1 MSPPRACR
9 AQLSCELFWH
19 RRYAE
24 DDAGLLNQTEFF
36 LNLLKRG
43 LSTMDRNADFL
54 PFQSAQGDGPET
66 ALADYAGACRRR
78 AWLIVALA
86 VGFAGVAA
94 VWSLMQIPLY
104 QAKATVVVEQEGPSA
119 LDKDRGYKS
128 DLTPE
133 YFQTQFELMKSH
145 HVFQRTA
152 QLLYLSEQPEYKP
165 KPSALWSML
174 GGIMPA
180 APKNGA
186 AELSPEEVEDRL
198 IRRFTETIEIVPI
211 RGARLA
217 HVIATSED
225 PKFAA
230 LIANTLASVY
240 IDRTQELNAASK
252 EKAAQ
257 WFTNNLDGLRKKAEA
272 AQQALYLFRVK
283 HGLLGG
289 RERQSMTAQT
299 NTELDTELV
308 RAEMKR
314 AEAQSRLEQI
324 QSVLRNR
331 TDQNGAIEIDWS
343 SLDASTEV
351 LSSPLI
357 QTLRAQDI
365 RVSGQ
370 VAELADKY
378 GPLHPK
384 LARAKAEM
392 QDLRERIRQ
401 EVQKIFDSVKHEYD
415 AAFGRVR
422 VIKEAAG
429 RHRHEKINLERYEI
443 EYGILEREVESTQ
456 HLYDIFL
463 KKTKEADLVAGLGSA
478 NVYLADPAVPSSIPV
493 KPKKQ
498 LNTLLGLLLG
508 LMTGVGL
515 AIFLETRDQ
524 TLKGP
529 DDLERYLPRV
539 SLLGVLPLLPKAQ
552 TGESAQVT
560 SDQSSGATAESI
572 RIIRTSVLFSNPNK
586 LPACVLITSPGE
598 SEGKTT
604 LSVNLAIAMA
614 QLKNTQVLLI
624 DADLRKTA
632 HRFIHGIQRDG
643 GQTKGLAGFLAGR
656 IELDDI
662 IHRTNI
668 ANLSVIPRGRRPSNP
683 SELLLSNQMSL
694 LLNQCR
700 EKGYHVILDA
710 PPVLPVTDPVI
721 LAGQVDGVLL
731 VASVGQTTKEAC
743 RLAIQRLTAAGG
755 KILGIVLQKVRVPDN
770 PYYCYVDEEPEETG
784 VAQEGDQWT
793 SSSKF

>member
-1 MSPPRACR
+1 
-9 AQLSCELFWH
+9 
-19 RRYAE
+19 
-24 DDAGLLNQTEFF
+24 
-36 LNLLKRG
+36 
-43 LSTMDRNADFL
+43 MDRNADFT
-54 PFQSAQGDGPET
+54 PFQSAQGEGQET
-66 ALADYAGACRRR
+66 ALADYVGACRRR
-78 AWLIVALA
+78 VWLIVALA

-94 VWSLMQIPLY
+94 VWSLIQTPLY
-104 QAKATVVVEQEGPSA
+104 QAKATVVVEQEGQSA
-119 LDKDRGYKS
+119 LEKDRGYNP
-128 DLTPE
+128 DLSPE

-152 QLLYLSEQPEYKP
+152 QLLHLSEQPEYKS

-180 APKNGA
+180 ASKKGE

-198 IRRFTETIEIVPI
+198 IKRFAETVEIVPI

-217 HVIATSED
+217 HVFATSED

-240 IDRTQELNAASK
+240 IDRTQELNALSK
-252 EKAAQ
+252 EKAVQ

-289 RERQSMTAQT
+289 RDRQSMTAQT

-308 RAEMKR
+308 RAEMRR
-314 AEAQSRLEQI
+314 ADAQSRLEQI
-324 QSVLRNR
+324 QSALRNR
-331 TDQNGAIEIDWS
+331 TGQNGAIEIDWS
-343 SLDASTEV
+343 SLDALTEV

-370 VAELADKY
+370 VAELSDKY

-401 EVQKIFDSVKHEYD
+401 EIQKIFDSVNHEYN
-415 AAFGRVR
+415 AAVSRVR

-429 RHRHEKINLERYEI
+429 RHRQEKIQLERYEI
-443 EYGILEREVESTQ
+443 EYGTLERDAESTQ
-456 HLYDIFL
+456 HIYNVFL
-463 KKTKEADLVAGLGSA
+463 KQTKEADLAVGLGTA

-515 AIFLETRDQ
+515 ALFLEVRDP

-529 DDLERYLPRV
+529 ADLERYLPRI
-539 SLLGVLPLLPKAQ
+539 SLLGVIPLLPQAK
-552 TGESAQVT
+552 TGDRARLLP
-560 SDQSSGATAESI
+560 DQYSGATAENI
-572 RIIRTSVLFSNPNK
+572 RIIRTSVLFSNPNE

-598 SEGKTT
+598 NEGKTT
-604 LSVNLAIAMA
+604 LSVSLAIALA
-614 QLKNTQVLLI
+614 QLKNTRALLI
-624 DADLRKTA
+624 DADFRKPA
-632 HRFIHGIQRDG
+632 HRYIHGIQSEGKD
-643 GQTKGLAGFLAGR
+643 TKGLADFLAGR
-656 IELDDI
+656 VKLEEV
-662 IHRTNI
+662 IHRTDI
-668 ANLSVIPRGRRPSNP
+668 ANLSVISRGKRPSNP
-683 SELLLSNQMSL
+683 SELFHSKQMSL
-694 LLNQCR
+694 LLNRCR
-700 EKGYHVILDA
+700 EEGYHVILDA

-721 LAGQVDGVLL
+721 LASKVDGVLL
-731 VASVGQTTKEAC
+731 VASVGQTTREAC
-743 RLAIQRLTAAGG
+743 RLAIQRLTSAGG
-755 KILGIVLQKVRVPDN
+755 KILGIVLQKVQVPDN
-770 PYYCYVDEEPEETG
+770 SYYCHVPEEAEEPEEDG
-784 VAQEGDQWT
+784 VAPEADQWT
-793 SSSKF
+793 SSFKL